1 MSFVDTKRIIRSG
14 FKNFRRSGVTSLAS
28 VLVTTITLCV
38 ILSLVFLQVILNFSL
53 AQIKD
58 KVDVTIYM
66 TTSASEEK
74 VLALKTSI
82 EKLPEVASVNYES
95 ADDALAQFKEKYS
108 NDYLTIQALEELK
121 ENPLGASLNVKATD
135 PSQYESIAKFIETS
149 IAEGAAQGIVDKVNY
164 RQNKVVIDR
173 LTSILEGARILG
185 LLITLI
191 LVVISVI
198 ITFNTIRLTIFIS
211 REEIGIMR
219 LVGAANKYIRGP
231 FMVEGILYGVISA
244 IATMVFFYPFSL
256 WLGNKLSGFFG
267 INMFE
272 YYLGNFFQ
280 LFLIVLLCGTFL
292 GVISSLLAVRKYLK
306 K

>member
-74 VLALKTSI
+74 VFALKTSI

-95 ADDALAQFKEKYS
+95 AEDALAQFKEKYS

>member
-95 ADDALAQFKEKYS
+95 AEDALAQFKEKYS